1 MIYNIELLDLFSHW
15 DCHNEPVPHDELQ
28 EELGRLSLERG
39 DFGGCIIF
47 NDFNYQRI
55 LIHMGPAYE
64 ALVLCWRSGQRS
76 PIHDHSGS
84 ACVIHVVEG
93 SATETI
99 FEPSPCGRLVPTHSH
114 TAGAGSICASYDSDI
129 HQLANLEPPG
139 RDLIT
144 LHVYSPPLARMRL
157 YSLDDTT
164 LAHHDDMIAL
174 RPQTIV
180 ATVRTNGSQGRFD
193 TALAQRSGKTP

>member
-1 MIYNIELLDLFSHW
+1 MRDPCRRRIGDRDDFRTRPLWPTGADSFAH
-15 DCHNEPVPHDELQ
+15 
-28 EELGRLSLERG
+28 RG
-39 DFGGCIIF
+39 GGLHL
-47 NDFNYQRI
+47 R
-55 LIHMGPAYE
+55 
-64 ALVLCWRSGQRS
+64 
-76 PIHDHSGS
+76 
-84 ACVIHVVEG
+84 
-93 SATETI
+93 
-99 FEPSPCGRLVPTHSH
+99 
-114 TAGAGSICASYDSDI
+114 SYDSDI